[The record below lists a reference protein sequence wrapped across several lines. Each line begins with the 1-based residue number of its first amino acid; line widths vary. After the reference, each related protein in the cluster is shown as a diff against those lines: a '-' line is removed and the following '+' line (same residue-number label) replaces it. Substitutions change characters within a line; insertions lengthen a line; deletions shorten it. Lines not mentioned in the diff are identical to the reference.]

1 MATAELCAQGH
12 ASKRFGPRA
21 GLCAAVAA
29 FAGGLGYSG
38 IEGCLAVA
46 PLLVLAWGMANS
58 RRQAF
63 IVAFV
68 YYALAGRGLFHG
80 GGVFFAGA
88 ESQVGR
94 SAMWGLCVW
103 LLPTVILSGVWGVC
117 WSRRYLALRL
127 IVCLCVI
134 SLPPV
139 GQIGWASPI
148 ASAGILFPGLGW
160 IGFACLCVAMVALC
174 ELGATL
180 AASDRSASRTR
191 WLVTTVILFVSVAA
205 LSNALYQD
213 VKRPTGWVSVQ
224 THLHRTDGYEALQ
237 VVQDALSD
245 ATASGAQ
252 VVVFPEAVGGDWA
265 LNKLFLRPVEQDL
278 IKHGVTAVVGADRA
292 IDQRRHI
299 NALMTIGKEGGQE
312 WPDRAPVPLGMWN
325 PLSSTRH
332 VVADWA
338 GTGIRSIDGQR
349 AMYLICYEQ
358 LLLWP
363 VVRSLYFRPSVII
376 GASNLWWARDTTI
389 PGIQKATLQAWG
401 RLFSIPVVLAVN
413 D

>member
-1 MATAELCAQGH
+1 MATVELCARGH
-12 ASKRFGPRA
+12 ATKRFRPSA
-21 GLCAAVAA
+21 GLSVAVAA
-29 FAGGLGYSG
+29 FAGGLGYLG
-38 IEGCLAVA
+38 IEGWLSVA
-46 PLLVLAWGMANS
+46 PLMVLAWGMSSS

-80 GGVFFAGA
+80 GGVFFAGE
-88 ESQVGR
+88 ESMVGR
-94 SAMWGLCVW
+94 SAIWGACVW
-103 LLPTVILSGVWGVC
+103 LLPSIILSGVWGGC

-127 IVCLCVI
+127 IVCVCVI
-134 SLPPV
+134 SVPPV
-139 GQIGWASPI
+139 GQIGWASPM

-160 IGFACLCVAMVALC
+160 IGLACLCITMVVLC
-174 ELGATL
+174 ELGASL
-180 AASDRSASRTR
+180 VASERSKSRTR
-191 WLVTTVILFVSVAA
+191 CLATAAMFLALIGA
-205 LSNALYQD
+205 LSNGLYEA
-213 VKRPTGWVSVQ
+213 VKRPTNWVSVQ
-224 THLHRTDGYEALQ
+224 THLHKTDGYEALQ

-245 ATASGAQ
+245 ATASGAR

-278 IKHGVTAVVGADRA
+278 SKHGVTAIVGADRA
-292 IDQRRHI
+292 IDQRRHV

-332 VVADWA
+332 VVADWT
-338 GTGIRSIDGQR
+338 GTGIRTIDGQR

-363 VVRSLYFRPSVII
+363 VIRSLYYRPTVII
-376 GASNLWWARDTTI
+376 GASNLWWAKGTTI
-389 PGIQKATLQAWG
+389 PDIQKATLHAWG